1 MLIDEKLVKR
11 YHMKK
16 KSSRTVLCDFLWGNI
31 LESAVEKKRSF
42 QDKILDHCATA
53 NMMSNHVY
61 HDPLFF
67 VAEGYIL
74 NNSVTTG

>member
-1 MLIDEKLVKR
+1 VLIDEKLVKR
-11 YHMKK
+11 YHMRKNHH
-16 KSSRTVLCDFLWGNI
+16 VLCDFLCGNI

-53 NMMSNHVY
+53 NMVSNYVY

-67 VAEGYIL
+67 VAEGLYFE
-74 NNSVTTG
+74 